1 MPVYGLPNAV
11 AHTAPNVVTN
21 ANANGCAN
29 TGANVGTDVESDK
42 RAKLVADDKPDTCAH
57 TRTHTV
63 ADAAAA
69 HPLCAERVW
78 QMGTML
84 EVVWRWAAA
93 EEAIHRDGA
102 GAWRK
107 EVWQVIPVTGL

>member
-1 MPVYGLPNAV
+1 MSECCVSDAR
-11 AHTAPNVVTN
+11 ADAAPD
-21 ANANGCAN
+21 NG
-29 TGANVGTDVESDK
+29 THIEPDK

-63 ADAAAA
+63 AVAAAA

-84 EVVWRWAAA
+84 EVVWRRAAA